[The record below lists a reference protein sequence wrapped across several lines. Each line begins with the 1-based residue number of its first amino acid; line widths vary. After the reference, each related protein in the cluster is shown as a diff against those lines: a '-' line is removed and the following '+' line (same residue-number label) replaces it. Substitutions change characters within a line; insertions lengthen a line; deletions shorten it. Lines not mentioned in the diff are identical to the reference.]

1 MGGIFSSKPSKPK
14 ASPPPPPPPPPP
26 PDRSQDDIQA
36 AADIERKRRQRAGGR
51 GSTIKTGGLGDVSE
65 PSLAVSALLGR

>member
-14 ASPPPPPPPPPP
+14 PPPPPPPP
-26 PDRSQDDIQA
+26 PDRSQEDIQA
-36 AADIERKRRQRAGGR
+36 AAEVERRRRQQAGGR

-65 PSLAVSALLGR
+65 PSLAVSTLLGR